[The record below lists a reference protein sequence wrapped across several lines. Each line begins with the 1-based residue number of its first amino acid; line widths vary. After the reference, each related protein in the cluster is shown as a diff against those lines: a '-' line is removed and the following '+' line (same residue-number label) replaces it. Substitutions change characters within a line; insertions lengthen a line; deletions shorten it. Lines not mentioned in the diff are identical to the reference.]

1 MKTTHTRKLVVTTL
15 ACVLALVTTI
25 AQAADP
31 LPSWN
36 DGKAKQSIVD
46 FVKRTSPRQARR
58 TSCPLPSA
66 SPPST
71 TTARSGPS
79 SRCTSSLPSRSTA

>member
-1 MKTTHTRKLVVTTL
+1 MKTTPTRKLVVTTL

-36 DGKAKQSIVD
+36 DGKAKQSIMD
-46 FVKRTSPRQARR
+46 FVKRVTTPGGR
-58 TSCPLPSA
+58 TSCHEPSA

-79 SRCTSSLPSRSTA
+79 SRCISSWPSPSTA

>member
-1 MKTTHTRKLVVTTL
+1 MKFIALF
-15 ACVLALVTTI
+15 LALVPA

-36 DGKAKQSIVD
+36 DGTTKSAIVAFVGKVTTKGGKD
-46 FVKRTSPRQARR
+46 FVPPR
-58 TSCPLPSA
+58 SA

-79 SRCTSSLPSRSTA
+79 SRCTSSSCSRSTA